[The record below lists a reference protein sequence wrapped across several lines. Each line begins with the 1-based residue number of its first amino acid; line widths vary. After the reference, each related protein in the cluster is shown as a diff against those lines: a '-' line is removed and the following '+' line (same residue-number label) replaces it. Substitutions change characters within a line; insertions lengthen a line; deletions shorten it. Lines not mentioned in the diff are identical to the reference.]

1 MAVPKHK
8 VTRSKRN
15 MRRAHD
21 AIGTGTYEEC
31 PSTGE
36 LKLRHHVSP
45 DGSYRGKQILKT
57 KAPKAATETAA
68 AE

>member
-1 MAVPKHK
+1 MAVPKQK
-8 VTRSKRN
+8 VTRSKRG

-45 DGSYRGKQILKT
+45 DGTYRGKQVLKVKT
-57 KAPKAATETAA
+57 PKAEMTTAA

>member
-21 AIGTGTYEEC
+21 AISTGTYEEC
-31 PSTGE
+31 QATGE

-45 DGSYRGKQILKT
+45 DGSYRGKQVLKV
-57 KAPKAATETAA
+57 KAAPTETTEAA

>member
-21 AIGTGTYEEC
+21 SIGTGTYEEC

-45 DGSYRGKQILKT
+45 DGTYRGKQVLKV
-57 KAPKAATETAA
+57 KAPKVEEAVAA